1 MKIARILMKLIY
13 FIYATF
19 YFKSLRLA
27 YLLVKYTVD
36 FNLLSKIKRDGDKL
50 VFNYSNNKIYINQL
64 HLFGFLFPMLNE
76 LLQNAA
82 VRVTQLENDYF
93 IVCVQGLSFKVAS
106 LSNMAV
112 LHEIFIQRIYDIE
125 VGGTELIVL
134 DIGMNVGV
142 ASHFFATLP
151 NVKAVYGYEPFPET
165 FQEALYNSSLN
176 PSLKDKLVQ
185 LNVGISDCTCKKT
198 ITLFE
203 SGSLSASTIESSTT
217 FTKIEGQKVKVEL
230 IAAKE
235 LLTTIKEKHPNTP
248 LLLKIDCEGEEYAIF
263 ESLKNTGLMQNVT
276 LILVEWHQ
284 RGLKPI
290 ATFLIDHGFQFHHIP
305 NEALNCGM
313 VYAFKKN

>member
-13 FIYATF
+13 FIYAIF
-19 YFKSLRLA
+19 YFKNVRLA
-27 YLLVKYTVD
+27 YLLVKYAVD
-36 FNLLSKIKRDGDKL
+36 FNLLSTIKRDGDKL
-50 VFNYSNNKIYINQL
+50 VFNHSSNKIYIHQL

-76 LLQNAA
+76 LLQNTA

-93 IVCVQGLSFKVAS
+93 HVCVQGLSFKVAS

-125 VGGTELIVL
+125 VESPELVVL
-134 DIGMNVGV
+134 DIGMNIGV

-151 NVKAVYGYEPFPET
+151 NVKAVYGYEPFPQT

-176 PSLKDKLVQ
+176 PTLKNKLVQ
-185 LNVGISDCTCKKT
+185 FNIGISDRTCKKN

-203 SGSLSASTIESSTT
+203 SGSLSASTIETT
-217 FTKIEGQKVKVEL
+217 TNFAKIEGQEVQVEL

-235 LLTTIKEKHPNTP
+235 LLTSIKVKHPDTP

-263 ESLKNTGLMQNVT
+263 ESLKNTGLMKNVT
-276 LILVEWHQ
+276 VILVEWHQ

-305 NEALNCGM
+305 NELLNCGM

>member
-19 YFKSLRLA
+19 YFKSLSLA

-185 LNVGISDCTCKKT
+185 LNVGISDCTCIKT

-248 LLLKIDCEGEEYAIF
+248 LLLKIDCE
-263 ESLKNTGLMQNVT
+263 
-276 LILVEWHQ
+276 
-284 RGLKPI
+284 
-290 ATFLIDHGFQFHHIP
+290 
-305 NEALNCGM
+305 
-313 VYAFKKN
+313 